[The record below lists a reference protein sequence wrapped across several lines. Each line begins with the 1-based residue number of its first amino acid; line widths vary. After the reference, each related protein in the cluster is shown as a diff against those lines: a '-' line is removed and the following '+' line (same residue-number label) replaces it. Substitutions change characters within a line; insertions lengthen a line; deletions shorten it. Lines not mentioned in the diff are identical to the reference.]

1 MSDQGVR
8 QQIRSGLV
16 VPVIGALLLG
26 IAGYYTVF
34 DNRHL
39 QETRATVINAL
50 PTATPT
56 PTPTKTKKPKPKKNK
71 KKSGG
76 G

>member
-56 PTPTKTKKPKPKKNK
+56 KTKKPKPKKNK

>member
-8 QQIRSGLV
+8 QQVRSGLV

-26 IAGYYTVF
+26 TAGYNTLV
-34 DNRHL
+34 DNRNL
-39 QETRATVINAL
+39 EDTRATVINAL

-56 PTPTKTKKPKPKKNK
+56 PTKTKKNKTKKNK

-76 G
+76 N

>member
-1 MSDQGVR
+1 MSDQGVW
-8 QQIRSGLV
+8 QQVRSGLV

-26 IAGYYTVF
+26 TAGYYTVV
-34 DNRHL
+34 DNRNL
-39 QETRATVINAL
+39 EDTRATVINAL

-56 PTPTKTKKPKPKKNK
+56 PTKTKKNKTKKNK

-76 G
+76 S

>member
-8 QQIRSGLV
+8 QQIRAGLV

-26 IAGYYTVF
+26 VAGYFTVV
-34 DNRHL
+34 DNRHV
-39 QETRATVINAL
+39 QQTRATVIKAL

-56 PTPTKTKKPKPKKNK
+56 PSPTKSKKPGKKNK
-71 KKSGG
+71 KKQGG
-76 G
+76 N

>member
-8 QQIRSGLV
+8 QQVRSGLV

-26 IAGYYTVF
+26 VAGYYTVY

-39 QETRATVINAL
+39 QDTRTAVIEAL
-50 PTATPT
+50 PTASPT
-56 PTPTKTKKPKPKKNK
+56 PSPTKSKKPKKKAK

-76 G
+76 N